1 MSKLNQGSSKSMN
14 PLREHILTRL
24 ALSEKPVSGDDLAHE
39 LDVSRAGIWK
49 HIQRL
54 RSDGVDIQAHGG
66 KGYVLHSEVFSAG
79 VLQARLSNQR
89 IGRKIVVLEET
100 GSTNQDIMQQAE
112 AGADEGLVIFANHQ
126 RHGKGRMGRVWH
138 TMPESLAASVL
149 LRPDLPPEQ
158 VPQLSLL
165 TAVALHEA
173 LSVYAPDL
181 RIKWPNDL
189 LFRGAKVA
197 GILTEM
203 RAEPG
208 HVHAVVLG
216 FGINLK
222 APVGGWPS
230 DITQAVTDMTTISA
244 QPRISKLEIAVAV
257 LEALDRW
264 YDVYLSDG
272 FAPLRVAWW
281 QAHAASGGKVRVHHG
296 NGYIEG
302 IASALDDDG
311 ALLLH
316 TSSGMQRIMAG
327 DLELL

>member
-1 MSKLNQGSSKSMN
+1 MRVGQFIKRLINPEVDQTEDPLAAQLHALEENSPLASESDETPRGKLFDTEGEIQEVGAGDGPEAIFADES
-14 PLREHILTRL
+14 REEIVL
-24 ALSEKPVSGDDLAHE
+24 PE
-39 LDVSRAGIWK
+39 LDV
-49 HIQRL
+49 
-54 RSDGVDIQAHGG
+54 
-66 KGYVLHSEVFSAG
+66 E
-79 VLQARLSNQR
+79 
-89 IGRKIVVLEET
+89 
-100 GSTNQDIMQQAE
+100 
-112 AGADEGLVIFANHQ
+112 
-126 RHGKGRMGRVWH
+126 
-138 TMPESLAASVL
+138 PELP
-149 LRPDLPPEQ
+149 PDLPPEQ

-302 IASALDDDG
+302 IASALDEDG
-311 ALLLH
+311 ALLLQ
-316 TSSGMQRIMAG
+316 TSHGMERIIAG